1 MHSDA
6 KGDPLD
12 IEKILKKV
20 EGKTDYAEVR
30 YEKSLTNT
38 LVMKNGN
45 IDAVNVEQEKGIS
58 LRVLYDGGIGFV
70 STNSSKDTDD
80 LIKRA
85 IKMAKNN
92 KSEVGLS
99 KEMAYD
105 DKWIVSQEK
114 KIEDTDLEWKIEYL
128 QNLDKR
134 MMETKVNIPARIF
147 QLNDTLIEKEYV
159 NSDGAKIIA
168 YHPKIGFFYFL
179 TIVGKT
185 VEQGYKQF
193 GYSGGYEAFDV
204 WDLEN
209 VAINEVKGLN
219 KVANQG
225 KEAPKGKMDLLCGP
239 EVTGI
244 AVHESCGHP
253 SEADRIMG
261 RESSQA
267 GESFIKENMVG
278 QGVGSEYVTIAED
291 PTIEHSYGYYKY
303 DGEGVKARIKYLYKE
318 GKINE
323 FLHSRETAYKMGI
336 QSNGAAR
343 ASSYNRE
350 PIPRMANTF
359 FVPGDY
365 SFDELIEDIKFGIYM
380 KNFTEWNID
389 DKRYN
394 QRYIGRESYI
404 IKNGEI
410 KDPVKRPVL
419 EITTPGFYKAV
430 DAAGN
435 DLEFTAG
442 SCGKSDP
449 MQGLD
454 VWMGGPTIRLRNVIF
469 R

>member
-1 MHSDA
+1 M
-6 KGDPLD
+6 D
-12 IEKILKKV
+12 IEDVLKKV
-20 EGKTDYAEVR
+20 EEEVDYAEVR
-30 YEKSLTNT
+30 YEKTLINN

-45 IDAVNVEQEKGIS
+45 IDAVNVEKDKGIS
-58 LRVLYDGGIGFV
+58 IRVLYDGGIGFV
-70 STNSSKDTDD
+70 STNDPKDIND

-85 IKMAKNN
+85 VKMAKNN
-92 KSEVGLS
+92 KSKLGLS
-99 KEMAYD
+99 EEKTYKDRWEV
-105 DKWIVSQEK
+105 KQKK
-114 KIEDTDLEWKIEYL
+114 KIEETDLEWKIEYL
-128 QNLDKR
+128 QDLDRKI
-134 MMETKVNIPARIF
+134 METNVNIPARIF
-147 QLNDTLIEKEYV
+147 ELDDKLIEKEYV
-159 NSDGAKIIA
+159 NSDGTKISA
-168 YHPKIGFFYFL
+168 YHPKIGFFYFV
-179 TIVGKT
+179 TVVGKT

-193 GYSGGYEAFDV
+193 GYSGGYEAFEF

-209 VAINEVKGLN
+209 IAVEEVKGLN
-219 KVANQG
+219 RVANEG

-253 SEADRIMG
+253 TEADRIMG

-267 GESFIKENMVG
+267 GESFIKEAMIG
-278 QGVGSEYVTIAED
+278 EMIGSEYVNIAED

-303 DGEGVKARIKYLYKE
+303 DEEGVKARIKYLYKE

-343 ASSYNRE
+343 ASSYDRE

-365 SFDELIEDIKFGIYM
+365 TLDELIEDIKFGIYM
-380 KNFTEWNID
+380 KSFTEWNID

-404 IKNGEI
+404 IENGEI

-430 DAAGN
+430 DAAGK

-442 SCGKSDP
+442 TCGKSDP

>member
-1 MHSDA
+1 M
-6 KGDPLD
+6 D
-12 IEKILKKV
+12 IDDVLKKV
-20 EGKTDYAEVR
+20 EEEVDYAEVR
-30 YEKSLTNT
+30 YEKTLINN

-45 IDAVNVEQEKGIS
+45 IDAVNVEKDKGIS
-58 LRVLYDGGIGFV
+58 IRVLYDGGIGFV
-70 STNSSKDTDD
+70 STNDPKDIND

-85 IKMAKNN
+85 VKMAKNN
-92 KSEVGLS
+92 KSKLGLS
-99 KEMAYD
+99 EEKTYKDRWEV
-105 DKWIVSQEK
+105 KQKK
-114 KIEDTDLEWKIEYL
+114 KIEETDLEWKIEYL
-128 QNLDKR
+128 QDLDRKI
-134 MMETKVNIPARIF
+134 METNVNIPARIF
-147 QLNDTLIEKEYV
+147 ELDDKLIEKEYV
-159 NSDGAKIIA
+159 NSDGTKISA
-168 YHPKIGFFYFL
+168 YHPKIGFFYFV
-179 TIVGKT
+179 TVVGKT

-193 GYSGGYEAFDV
+193 GYSGGYEAFEF

-209 VAINEVKGLN
+209 IAVEEVKGLN
-219 KVANQG
+219 RVANEG

-253 SEADRIMG
+253 TEADRIMG

-267 GESFIKENMVG
+267 GESFIKEAMIG
-278 QGVGSEYVTIAED
+278 EMIGSEYVNIAED

-303 DGEGVKARIKYLYKE
+303 DEEGVKARIKYLYKK

-343 ASSYNRE
+343 ASSYDRE

-365 SFDELIEDIKFGIYM
+365 TLDELIEDIKFGIYM
-380 KNFTEWNID
+380 KSFTEWNID

-404 IKNGEI
+404 IENGEI

-430 DAAGN
+430 DAAGK

-442 SCGKSDP
+442 TCGKSDP

-454 VWMGGPTIRLRNVIF
+454 VWMGGPSIRLRNVIF

>member
-1 MHSDA
+1 M
-6 KGDPLD
+6 D
-12 IEKILKKV
+12 IEDVLKKV
-20 EGKTDYAEVR
+20 EEEVDYAEVR
-30 YEKSLTNT
+30 YEKTLINN

-45 IDAVNVEQEKGIS
+45 IDAVNVEKDKGIS
-58 LRVLYDGGIGFV
+58 IRVLYDGGIGFV
-70 STNSSKDTDD
+70 STNDPKDIND

-85 IKMAKNN
+85 VKMAKNN
-92 KSEVGLS
+92 KSKLGLS
-99 KEMAYD
+99 EEKTYKDRWEV
-105 DKWIVSQEK
+105 KQKK
-114 KIEDTDLEWKIEYL
+114 KIEETDLEWKIEYL
-128 QNLDKR
+128 QDLDRKI
-134 MMETKVNIPARIF
+134 METNVNIPARIF
-147 QLNDTLIEKEYV
+147 ELDDKLIEKEYV
-159 NSDGAKIIA
+159 NSDGTKISA
-168 YHPKIGFFYFL
+168 YHPKIGFFYFV
-179 TIVGKT
+179 TVVGKT

-193 GYSGGYEAFDV
+193 GYSGGYEAFEF

-209 VAINEVKGLN
+209 IAVEEVKGLN
-219 KVANQG
+219 RVANEG

-253 SEADRIMG
+253 TEADRIMG

-267 GESFIKENMVG
+267 GESFIKEAMIG
-278 QGVGSEYVTIAED
+278 EIIGSEYVNIAED

-303 DGEGVKARIKYLYKE
+303 DEEGVKARIKYLYKK

-343 ASSYNRE
+343 ASSYDRE

-365 SFDELIEDIKFGIYM
+365 TLDELIEDIKFGIYM
-380 KNFTEWNID
+380 KSFTEWNID

-404 IKNGEI
+404 IENGEI

-430 DAAGN
+430 DAAGK

-442 SCGKSDP
+442 TCGKSDP

-454 VWMGGPTIRLRNVIF
+454 VWMGGPSIRLRNVIF

>member
-1 MHSDA
+1 M
-6 KGDPLD
+6 D

-20 EGKTDYAEVR
+20 EEKADYAEVR

-70 STNSSKDTDD
+70 STNSSRDMDD
-80 LIKRA
+80 FIKRA

-92 KSEVGLS
+92 KSKVGLS
-99 KEMAYD
+99 KEKAYE
-105 DKWIVSQEK
+105 DKWVVTQEK

-128 QNLDKR
+128 QDLDKR
-134 MMETKVNIPARIF
+134 MMDTKVNIPARIF
-147 QLNDTLIEKEYV
+147 QLNDTVIEKDYV
-159 NSDGAKIIA
+159 NSDGAKIMA

-179 TIVGKT
+179 TIAGKT
-185 VEQGYKQF
+185 VEQAYKQF
-193 GYSGGYEAFDV
+193 GYSGGYEAFNV

-209 VAINEVKGLN
+209 IAVDEVKGLN

-244 AVHESCGHP
+244 AAHESCGHP
-253 SEADRIMG
+253 TEADRIMG

-278 QGVGSEYVTIAED
+278 QEVGSEYVTIAED

-336 QSNGAAR
+336 RSNGAAR

-365 SFDELIEDIKFGIYM
+365 SFDELIKDIIRYLHEKFH
-380 KNFTEWNID
+380 
-389 DKRYN
+389 
-394 QRYIGRESYI
+394 
-404 IKNGEI
+404 
-410 KDPVKRPVL
+410 
-419 EITTPGFYKAV
+419 
-430 DAAGN
+430 
-435 DLEFTAG
+435 
-442 SCGKSDP
+442 
-449 MQGLD
+449 
-454 VWMGGPTIRLRNVIF
+454 
-469 R
+469 

>member
-1 MHSDA
+1 M
-6 KGDPLD
+6 D
-12 IEKILKKV
+12 IENIIKKV
-20 EGKTDYAEVR
+20 EGADFVEAR
-30 YEKSLTNT
+30 YEKALTNT

-45 IDAVNVEQEKGIS
+45 IDAINIEQDKGIS

-85 IKMAKNN
+85 VKMAKNN
-92 KSEVGLS
+92 KSKVGLS
-99 KEMAYD
+99 EEKAYRD
-105 DKWIVSQEK
+105 TWKVAQKK
-114 KIEDTDLEWKIEYL
+114 KIGDTDLEWKIEYL
-128 QNLDKR
+128 QNLDKK
-134 MMETKVNIPARIF
+134 MMDTKVNLPARML
-147 QLNDTLIEKEYV
+147 QLNDTIIEKEYV
-159 NSDGAKIIA
+159 NSDGAKISA

-179 TIVGKT
+179 TVAGKT
-185 VEQGYKQF
+185 IEQGYKSF
-193 GYSGGYEAFDV
+193 GYSGGYEAFDA

-209 VAINEVKGLN
+209 TCVKEVKGLD

-225 KEAPKGKMDLLCGP
+225 KETPKGKMDLLCGP

-253 SEADRIMG
+253 SEADRIIG

-278 QGVGSEYVTIAED
+278 TVVGSECVNIAED
-291 PTIEHSYGYYKY
+291 PTIENSFGYYKY
-303 DGEGVKARIKYLYKE
+303 DEEGVKARIKYLYKD

-323 FLHSRETAYKMGI
+323 FLHSRETAHKMGI
-336 QSNGAAR
+336 QSNGTSR

-350 PIPRMANTF
+350 PIPRMSNTF
-359 FVPGDY
+359 FATGDH
-365 SFDELIEDIKFGIYM
+365 SFEELLEDIKFGIYM

-394 QRYIGRESYI
+394 QRYIGRESYLI
-404 IKNGEI
+404 ENGEI
-410 KDPVKRPVL
+410 KDPVKRPIL
-419 EITTPGFYKAV
+419 EVTTPGFYKAV

-449 MQGLD
+449 MQALD

>member
-1 MHSDA
+1 M
-6 KGDPLD
+6 D
-12 IEKILKKV
+12 IEYVLKKV
-20 EGKTDYAEVR
+20 EEEVDYAEVR
-30 YEKSLTNT
+30 YEKTLINN

-45 IDAVNVEQEKGIS
+45 IDAVNVEKDKGIS
-58 LRVLYDGGIGFV
+58 IRVLYNGGIGFV
-70 STNSSKDTDD
+70 STNDPKDIDD

-85 IKMAKNN
+85 VKMAKNN
-92 KSEVGLS
+92 KSKLGLS
-99 KEMAYD
+99 EEKTYKDRWEV
-105 DKWIVSQEK
+105 KQKK
-114 KIEDTDLEWKIEYL
+114 KIEETDLEWKIEYL
-128 QNLDKR
+128 QDLDRKI
-134 MMETKVNIPARIF
+134 METNVNIPARIF
-147 QLNDTLIEKEYV
+147 ELDDKLIEKGYV
-159 NSDGAKIIA
+159 NSDGTKISA
-168 YHPKIGFFYFL
+168 YHPKIGFFYFV
-179 TIVGKT
+179 TVVGKT

-193 GYSGGYEAFDV
+193 GYSGGYEAFEF

-209 VAINEVKGLN
+209 IAVEEVKGLN
-219 KVANQG
+219 RVANEG

-244 AVHESCGHP
+244 AAHESCGHP
-253 SEADRIMG
+253 TEADRIMG

-267 GESFIKENMVG
+267 GESFIKEAMIG
-278 QGVGSEYVTIAED
+278 EMIGSEYVNIAED

-303 DGEGVKARIKYLYKE
+303 DEEGVKARIKYLYKE

-343 ASSYNRE
+343 ASSYDRE

-365 SFDELIEDIKFGIYM
+365 TLDELIEDIKFGIYM
-380 KNFTEWNID
+380 KSFTEWNID

-404 IKNGEI
+404 IENGEI

-430 DAAGN
+430 DAAGK

-442 SCGKSDP
+442 TCGKSDP
-449 MQGLD
+449 MQGVD

>member
-1 MHSDA
+1 M
-6 KGDPLD
+6 D
-12 IEKILKKV
+12 IEDVLKKV
-20 EGKTDYAEVR
+20 EEEVDYAEVR
-30 YEKSLTNT
+30 YEKTLINN

-45 IDAVNVEQEKGIS
+45 IDAVNVEKDKGIS
-58 LRVLYDGGIGFV
+58 IRVLYDGGIGFV
-70 STNSSKDTDD
+70 STNDPKDIND

-85 IKMAKNN
+85 VKMAKNN
-92 KSEVGLS
+92 KSKLGLS
-99 KEMAYD
+99 EEKTYKDRWEV
-105 DKWIVSQEK
+105 KQKK
-114 KIEDTDLEWKIEYL
+114 KIEETDLEWKIEYL
-128 QNLDKR
+128 QDLDRKI
-134 MMETKVNIPARIF
+134 METNVNIPARIF
-147 QLNDTLIEKEYV
+147 ELDDKLIEKEYV
-159 NSDGAKIIA
+159 NSDGTKISA
-168 YHPKIGFFYFL
+168 YHPKIGFFYFV
-179 TIVGKT
+179 TVVGKT

-193 GYSGGYEAFDV
+193 GYSGGYEAFEF

-209 VAINEVKGLN
+209 IAVEEVKGLN
-219 KVANQG
+219 RVANEG

-253 SEADRIMG
+253 TEADRIMG

-267 GESFIKENMVG
+267 GESFIKEALIGEMI
-278 QGVGSEYVTIAED
+278 GSEYVNIAED

-303 DGEGVKARIKYLYKE
+303 DEEGVKARIKYLYKK

-343 ASSYNRE
+343 ASSYDRE

-365 SFDELIEDIKFGIYM
+365 TLDELIEDIKFGIYM
-380 KNFTEWNID
+380 KSFTEWNID

-404 IKNGEI
+404 IENGEI

-430 DAAGN
+430 DAAGK

-442 SCGKSDP
+442 TCGKSDP

-454 VWMGGPTIRLRNVIF
+454 VWMGGPSIRLRNVIF

>member
-1 MHSDA
+1 M
-6 KGDPLD
+6 D
-12 IEKILKKV
+12 IEDVLKKV
-20 EGKTDYAEVR
+20 EEEVDYAEVR
-30 YEKSLTNT
+30 YEKTLINN

-45 IDAVNVEQEKGIS
+45 IDAVNVEKDKGIS
-58 LRVLYDGGIGFV
+58 IRVLYNGGIGFV
-70 STNSSKDTDD
+70 STNDPKDIDD

-85 IKMAKNN
+85 VKMAKNN
-92 KSEVGLS
+92 KSKLGLS
-99 KEMAYD
+99 EEKTYKDRWEV
-105 DKWIVSQEK
+105 KQKK
-114 KIEDTDLEWKIEYL
+114 KIEETDLEWKIEYL
-128 QNLDKR
+128 QDLDRKI
-134 MMETKVNIPARIF
+134 METNVNIPARIF
-147 QLNDTLIEKEYV
+147 ELDDKLIEKEYV
-159 NSDGAKIIA
+159 NSDGTKISA
-168 YHPKIGFFYFL
+168 YHPKIGFFYFV
-179 TIVGKT
+179 TVVGKT

-193 GYSGGYEAFDV
+193 GYSGGYEAFEF

-209 VAINEVKGLN
+209 IAVEEVKGLN
-219 KVANQG
+219 RVANEG

-244 AVHESCGHP
+244 AAHESCGHP
-253 SEADRIMG
+253 TEADRIMG

-267 GESFIKENMVG
+267 GESFIKEVMIG
-278 QGVGSEYVTIAED
+278 EMIGSEYVNIAED

-303 DGEGVKARIKYLYKE
+303 DEEGVKARIKYLYKE

-343 ASSYNRE
+343 ASSYDRE

-365 SFDELIEDIKFGIYM
+365 TLDELIEDIKFGIYM
-380 KNFTEWNID
+380 KSFTEWNID

-404 IKNGEI
+404 IEKGEI

-430 DAAGN
+430 DAAGK

-442 SCGKSDP
+442 TCGKSDP

-454 VWMGGPTIRLRNVIF
+454 VWMGGPSIRLRNVIF

>member
-1 MHSDA
+1 M
-6 KGDPLD
+6 D
-12 IEKILKKV
+12 IEDVLKKV
-20 EGKTDYAEVR
+20 EEEVDYAEVR
-30 YEKSLTNT
+30 YEKTLINN

-45 IDAVNVEQEKGIS
+45 IDAVNVEKDKGIS
-58 LRVLYDGGIGFV
+58 IRVLYDGGIGFV
-70 STNSSKDTDD
+70 STNDPKDIND

-85 IKMAKNN
+85 VKMAKNN
-92 KSEVGLS
+92 KSKLGLS
-99 KEMAYD
+99 EEKTYKDRWEV
-105 DKWIVSQEK
+105 KQKK
-114 KIEDTDLEWKIEYL
+114 KIEETDLEWKIEYL
-128 QNLDKR
+128 QDLDRKI
-134 MMETKVNIPARIF
+134 METNVNIPARIF
-147 QLNDTLIEKEYV
+147 ELDDKLIEKEYV
-159 NSDGAKIIA
+159 NSDGTKISA
-168 YHPKIGFFYFL
+168 YHPKIGFFYFV
-179 TIVGKT
+179 TVVGKT

-193 GYSGGYEAFDV
+193 GYSGGYEAFEF

-209 VAINEVKGLN
+209 IAVEEVKGLN
-219 KVANQG
+219 RVANEG

-253 SEADRIMG
+253 TEADRIMG

-267 GESFIKENMVG
+267 GESFIKEAMIG
-278 QGVGSEYVTIAED
+278 EMIGSEYVNIAED

-303 DGEGVKARIKYLYKE
+303 DEEGVKARIKYLYKK

-343 ASSYNRE
+343 ASSYDRE

-365 SFDELIEDIKFGIYM
+365 TLDELIEDIKFGIYM
-380 KNFTEWNID
+380 KSFTEWNID

-404 IKNGEI
+404 IENGEI

-430 DAAGN
+430 DAAGK

-442 SCGKSDP
+442 TCGKSDP

-454 VWMGGPTIRLRNVIF
+454 VWMGGPSIRLRNVIF

>member
-1 MHSDA
+1 M
-6 KGDPLD
+6 D
-12 IEKILKKV
+12 IEDVLKKV
-20 EGKTDYAEVR
+20 EEEVDYAEVR
-30 YEKSLTNT
+30 YEKTLINN

-45 IDAVNVEQEKGIS
+45 IDAVNVEKDKGIS
-58 LRVLYDGGIGFV
+58 IRVLYDGGIGFV
-70 STNSSKDTDD
+70 STNDPKDIND

-85 IKMAKNN
+85 VKMAKNN
-92 KSEVGLS
+92 KSKLGLS
-99 KEMAYD
+99 EEKTYKDRWEV
-105 DKWIVSQEK
+105 KQKK
-114 KIEDTDLEWKIEYL
+114 KIEETDLEWKIEYL
-128 QNLDKR
+128 QDLDRKI
-134 MMETKVNIPARIF
+134 METNVNIPARIF
-147 QLNDTLIEKEYV
+147 ELDDKLIEKEYV
-159 NSDGAKIIA
+159 NSDGTKISA
-168 YHPKIGFFYFL
+168 YHPKIGFFYFV
-179 TIVGKT
+179 TVVGKT

-193 GYSGGYEAFDV
+193 GYSGGYEAFEF

-209 VAINEVKGLN
+209 ITVEEVKGLN
-219 KVANQG
+219 RVANEG

-253 SEADRIMG
+253 TEADRIMG

-267 GESFIKENMVG
+267 GESFIKEAMIG
-278 QGVGSEYVTIAED
+278 EMIGSEYVNIAED

-303 DGEGVKARIKYLYKE
+303 DEEGVKARIKYLYKE

-343 ASSYNRE
+343 ASSYDRE

-365 SFDELIEDIKFGIYM
+365 TLDELIEDIKFGIYM
-380 KNFTEWNID
+380 KSFTEWNID

-404 IKNGEI
+404 IENGEI

-430 DAAGN
+430 DAAGK

-442 SCGKSDP
+442 TCGKSDP

-454 VWMGGPTIRLRNVIF
+454 VWMGGPSIRLRNVIF

>member
-1 MHSDA
+1 M
-6 KGDPLD
+6 D
-12 IEKILKKV
+12 IENIIKKV
-20 EGKTDYAEVR
+20 EEADFVEAR
-30 YEKSLTNT
+30 YEKALTNT

-45 IDAVNVEQEKGIS
+45 IDAINIEQDKGIS

-85 IKMAKNN
+85 VKMAKNN
-92 KSEVGLS
+92 KSKVGLS
-99 KEMAYD
+99 KEKAYED
-105 DKWIVSQEK
+105 RWEVKQKK

-128 QNLDKR
+128 QNLDKM

-147 QLNDTLIEKEYV
+147 QLRDIIIEKEYV
-159 NSDGAKIIA
+159 NSDGAKISA
-168 YHPKIGFFYFL
+168 YHPKVGFFYFL
-179 TIVGKT
+179 TVAGKT
-185 VEQGYKQF
+185 IEQAYKQF
-193 GYSGGYEAFDV
+193 GYSGGYEAFDA
-204 WDLEN
+204 WGLEKRC
-209 VAINEVKGLN
+209 IGEVKGLD

-225 KEAPKGKMDLLCGP
+225 KETPKGKMDLLCGP

-267 GESFIKENMVG
+267 GESFIKENMIGTV
-278 QGVGSEYVTIAED
+278 VGSECVNIAED
-291 PTIEHSYGYYKY
+291 PTIEHSFGFYKY
-303 DGEGVKARIKYLYKE
+303 DEEGVKARIKYLYKD

-336 QSNGAAR
+336 QSNGTSR
-343 ASSYNRE
+343 SSSYNRE
-350 PIPRMANTF
+350 PIPRMSNTF
-359 FVPGDY
+359 FATGDH
-365 SFDELIEDIKFGIYM
+365 SFEELIEDIKFGIYM

-394 QRYIGRESYI
+394 QRYIGRESYLI
-404 IKNGEI
+404 ENGEI
-410 KDPVKRPVL
+410 KYPVKRPIL
-419 EITTPGFYKAV
+419 EVTTPGFYKAV
-430 DAAGN
+430 DAAGT

>member
-1 MHSDA
+1 M
-6 KGDPLD
+6 D
-12 IEKILKKV
+12 IEDVLKKV
-20 EGKTDYAEVR
+20 EEEVDYAEVR
-30 YEKSLTNT
+30 YEKTLINN

-45 IDAVNVEQEKGIS
+45 IDAVNVEKDKGIS
-58 LRVLYDGGIGFV
+58 IRVLYDGGIGFV
-70 STNSSKDTDD
+70 STNDPKDIND

-85 IKMAKNN
+85 VKMAKNN
-92 KSEVGLS
+92 KSKLGLS
-99 KEMAYD
+99 EEKTYKDRWEV
-105 DKWIVSQEK
+105 KQKK
-114 KIEDTDLEWKIEYL
+114 KIEETDLEWKIEYL
-128 QNLDKR
+128 QDLDRKI
-134 MMETKVNIPARIF
+134 METNVNIPARIF
-147 QLNDTLIEKEYV
+147 ELDDKLIEKEYV
-159 NSDGAKIIA
+159 NSDGTKISA
-168 YHPKIGFFYFL
+168 YHPKIGFFYFV
-179 TIVGKT
+179 TVVGKT

-193 GYSGGYEAFDV
+193 GYSGGYEAFEF

-209 VAINEVKGLN
+209 IAVEEVKGLN
-219 KVANQG
+219 RVANEG

-244 AVHESCGHP
+244 AAHESCGHP
-253 SEADRIMG
+253 TEADRIMG

-267 GESFIKENMVG
+267 GESFIKEAMIG
-278 QGVGSEYVTIAED
+278 EMIGSEYVNIAED

-303 DGEGVKARIKYLYKE
+303 DEEGVKARIKYLYKK

-343 ASSYNRE
+343 ASSYDRE

-365 SFDELIEDIKFGIYM
+365 TLDELIEDIKFGIYM
-380 KNFTEWNID
+380 KSFTEWNID

-404 IKNGEI
+404 IENGEI

-430 DAAGN
+430 DAAGK

-442 SCGKSDP
+442 TCGKSDP

-454 VWMGGPTIRLRNVIF
+454 VWMGGPSIRLRNVIF

>member
-1 MHSDA
+1 M
-6 KGDPLD
+6 D
-12 IEKILKKV
+12 IEDVLKKV
-20 EGKTDYAEVR
+20 EEEVDYAEVR
-30 YEKSLTNT
+30 YEKTLINN

-45 IDAVNVEQEKGIS
+45 IDAVNVEKDKGIS
-58 LRVLYDGGIGFV
+58 IRVLYDGGIGFV
-70 STNSSKDTDD
+70 STNDPKDIDD

-85 IKMAKNN
+85 VKMAKNN
-92 KSEVGLS
+92 KSKLGLS
-99 KEMAYD
+99 EEKTYKDRWEV
-105 DKWIVSQEK
+105 KQKK
-114 KIEDTDLEWKIEYL
+114 KIEETDLEWKIEYL
-128 QNLDKR
+128 QDLDRKI
-134 MMETKVNIPARIF
+134 METNVNIPARIF
-147 QLNDTLIEKEYV
+147 ELDDKLIEKEYV
-159 NSDGAKIIA
+159 NSDGTKISA
-168 YHPKIGFFYFL
+168 YHPKIGFFYFV
-179 TIVGKT
+179 TVVGKT

-193 GYSGGYEAFDV
+193 GYSGGYEAFEF

-209 VAINEVKGLN
+209 IAVEEVKGLN
-219 KVANQG
+219 RVANEG

-253 SEADRIMG
+253 TEADRIMG

-267 GESFIKENMVG
+267 GESFIKEAMIG
-278 QGVGSEYVTIAED
+278 EMIGSEYVNIAED

-303 DGEGVKARIKYLYKE
+303 DEEGVKARIKYLYKE

-343 ASSYNRE
+343 ASSYDRE

-365 SFDELIEDIKFGIYM
+365 TLDELIEDIKFGIYM
-380 KNFTEWNID
+380 KSFTEWNID

-404 IKNGEI
+404 IENGEI

-430 DAAGN
+430 DAAGK

-442 SCGKSDP
+442 TCGKSDP

-454 VWMGGPTIRLRNVIF
+454 VWMGGPSIRLRNVIF

>member
-1 MHSDA
+1 M
-6 KGDPLD
+6 D
-12 IEKILKKV
+12 IEDVLKKV
-20 EGKTDYAEVR
+20 EEEVDYAEVR
-30 YEKSLTNT
+30 YEKTLINN

-45 IDAVNVEQEKGIS
+45 IDAVNVEKDKGIS
-58 LRVLYDGGIGFV
+58 IRVLYDGGIGFV
-70 STNSSKDTDD
+70 STNDPKDIND

-85 IKMAKNN
+85 VKMAKNN
-92 KSEVGLS
+92 KSKLGLS
-99 KEMAYD
+99 EEKTYKDRWEV
-105 DKWIVSQEK
+105 KQKK
-114 KIEDTDLEWKIEYL
+114 KIEETDLEWKIEYL
-128 QNLDKR
+128 QDLDRKI
-134 MMETKVNIPARIF
+134 METNVNIPARIF
-147 QLNDTLIEKEYV
+147 ELDDKLIEKEYV
-159 NSDGAKIIA
+159 NSDGTKISA
-168 YHPKIGFFYFL
+168 YHPKIGFFYFV
-179 TIVGKT
+179 TVVGKT

-193 GYSGGYEAFDV
+193 GYSGGYEAFEF

-209 VAINEVKGLN
+209 IAVEEVKGLN
-219 KVANQG
+219 RVANEG

-253 SEADRIMG
+253 TEADRIMG

-267 GESFIKENMVG
+267 GESFIKEAMIG
-278 QGVGSEYVTIAED
+278 EMIGSEYVNIAED

-303 DGEGVKARIKYLYKE
+303 DEEGVKARIKYLYKE

-343 ASSYNRE
+343 ASSYDRE

-365 SFDELIEDIKFGIYM
+365 TLDELIEDIKFGIYM
-380 KNFTEWNID
+380 KSFTEWNID

-404 IKNGEI
+404 IENGEI

-430 DAAGN
+430 DAAGK

-442 SCGKSDP
+442 TCGKSDP

-454 VWMGGPTIRLRNVIF
+454 VWMGGPSIRLRNVIF